1 MVVGIMFIFLG
12 VILILVTAKGMSLDN
27 KTTYIIG
34 GLFLTV
40 GILLIIFDFI
50 DYSNG
55 MLVCIGG
62 SVGSLFIWAGTRS
75 IYKTFRCTMKIEATY
90 MGSSSY
96 TNTKGVTTYTPKFRF
111 RINNRQ
117 YEKTSGEFFSK
128 RYIEKKYKTGYT
140 YKIYVDP
147 KNPNEFV
154 TRKRLSL
161 MEINLLVMGLLFIWV
176 VIRDIKF

>member
-1 MVVGIMFIFLG
+1 MFIFLG
-12 VILILVTAKGMSLDN
+12 AILILVTAKGMSLDN

-117 YEKTSGEFFSK
+117 YEKTPPADSS
-128 RYIEKKYKTGYT
+128 RPVRQSQY
-140 YKIYVDP
+140 
-147 KNPNEFV
+147 
-154 TRKRLSL
+154 RLRRLAIQPHQRRRSCRL
-161 MEINLLVMGLLFIWV
+161 P
-176 VIRDIKF
+176 